1 MTAHHARDFL
11 ALTAGGILYVPASNT
26 LPTSLKI
33 WVCEMTFPVLFEKIF
48 ERLLFLTK
56 IIGAVIR
63 QC

>member
-1 MTAHHARDFL
+1 MFQHQTPF
-11 ALTAGGILYVPASNT
+11 PQC
-26 LPTSLKI
+26 LKI
-33 WVCEMTFPVLFEKIF
+33 WVSEMTFPAIFEQIF